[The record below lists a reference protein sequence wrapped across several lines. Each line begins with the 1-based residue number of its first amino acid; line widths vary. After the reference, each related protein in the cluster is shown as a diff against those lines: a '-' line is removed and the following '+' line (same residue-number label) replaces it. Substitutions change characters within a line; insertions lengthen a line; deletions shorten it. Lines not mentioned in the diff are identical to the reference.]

1 MKGGESYHEFLVRT
15 KHELLKLNVP
25 FVSNLRFFCQ
35 SFKSKFV
42 ANMSQEKRERM
53 TLAEKKRYAEI
64 LVKTPK
70 KSDAKKI
77 INDLYRKKHDG
88 EDIVKQTFSRLYDDR
103 FKILVSKSNEIFMN
117 IVENFLPLQI
127 DETRPATPMEIEE
140 VPQVQVTDNADAEK
154 PSTSN
159 WPKKQPKITS
169 FFTSN

>member
-25 FVSNLRFFCQ
+25 FESNLRFFSQ

-77 INDLYRKKHDG
+77 INDFYRKKHDG
-88 EDIVKQTFSRLYDDR
+88 
-103 FKILVSKSNEIFMN
+103 N
-117 IVENFLPLQI
+117 
-127 DETRPATPMEIEE
+127 
-140 VPQVQVTDNADAEK
+140 
-154 PSTSN
+154 
-159 WPKKQPKITS
+159 
-169 FFTSN
+169 

>member
-25 FVSNLRFFCQ
+25 FESNLRFFSQ

-70 KSDAKKI
+70 KSGAKKI
-77 INDLYRKKHDG
+77 INDLNRKKYDG
-88 EDIVKQTFSRLYDDR
+88 
-103 FKILVSKSNEIFMN
+103 N
-117 IVENFLPLQI
+117 
-127 DETRPATPMEIEE
+127 
-140 VPQVQVTDNADAEK
+140 
-154 PSTSN
+154 
-159 WPKKQPKITS
+159 
-169 FFTSN
+169 